1 MSADIT
7 ELLGEKEMTK
17 VLIVDDNK
25 EIRTVFRIM
34 LSNYTVLEAGN
45 GLEGIQMYEMHHP
58 NIVLMDIQMPIM
70 NGIEA
75 TKRIRK
81 MDPTAKIIVITALP
95 KTKNSE
101 ILATGVIKIFFKPVR
116 KIVLLKT
123 IANEL
128 TN

>member
-25 EIRTVFRIM
+25 EIRTVFKIM

-95 KTKNSE
+95 NTKNSE

-116 KIVLLKT
+116 KIVLLNT

-128 TN
+128 TK

>member
-1 MSADIT
+1 MAK
-7 ELLGEKEMTK
+7 L
-17 VLIVDDNK
+17 LIVDDNK
-25 EIRTVFRIM
+25 KFRTVFKIL

-95 KTKNSE
+95 KTKNCE

-116 KIVLLKT
+116 KIVLLNT

>member
-25 EIRTVFRIM
+25 EIRTVFKIM

-81 MDPTAKIIVITALP
+81 LDSTARIIVITAQSNP
-95 KTKNSE
+95 KHSE
-101 ILATGVIKIFFKPVR
+101 ILAAGAKKIFIKPVR
-116 KIVLLKT
+116 KIVLLNT

>member
-95 KTKNSE
+95 NTKNYE

-116 KIVLLKT
+116 KIVLLNT